1 MCLFIAQDKGRPGRG
16 VRNPWGEATV
26 CLQVTLAPRL
36 PVPLS
41 AEWKVQ
47 KMASSRLFVQGYFKG
62 LSVTGTVAPPDRC
75 QIAST
80 WRNENQAW

>member
-47 KMASSRLFVQGYFKG
+47 KRAS
-62 LSVTGTVAPPDRC
+62 APLRAKLQKVVSCHVD
-75 QIAST
+75 A
-80 WRNENQAW
+80 EN